1 MRLNPIAKRAAF
13 AASALVL
20 AAGPLAAC
28 GSDDDASDDG
38 TSTEESASA
47 VTVSNAW
54 ARPGTAGGNS
64 AIYMD
69 LTGGDR
75 DDALVGA
82 TISSDVVETVEIHET
97 VMADDAGD
105 MDDMDGS
112 GDMDGMDDSG
122 DTADDSGDMDGMD
135 DSGDTADDS
144 GDMDGM
150 DDSGDTDG
158 MDDSSDTD
166 GMDDSGDMDD
176 HGSGMM
182 TMQPVESIEVPAG
195 ETVAL
200 EPGGYHVML
209 IGLVEDLEV
218 GDTVEVTLEFESG
231 ETQAVTAEVKEA

>member
-28 GSDDDASDDG
+28 GSDDG

-135 DSGDTADDS
+135 DSGD
-144 GDMDGM
+144 
-150 DDSGDTDG
+150 
-158 MDDSSDTD
+158 
-166 GMDDSGDMDD
+166 MDD

>member
-135 DSGDTADDS
+135 DSGDT
-144 GDMDGM
+144 
-150 DDSGDTDG
+150 DG
-158 MDDSSDTD
+158 MDDSSDTADDSGDMD

>member
-122 DTADDSGDMDGMD
+122 D
-135 DSGDTADDS
+135 
-144 GDMDGM
+144 
-150 DDSGDTDG
+150 
-158 MDDSSDTD
+158 
-166 GMDDSGDMDD
+166 MDD

>member
-135 DSGDTADDS
+135 DSGDT
-144 GDMDGM
+144 
-150 DDSGDTDG
+150 DG

>member
-1 MRLNPIAKRAAF
+1 MRGNPRPGTLPEEKEKKTMRLNPIAKRAAF

-105 MDDMDGS
+105 MDGS
-112 GDMDGMDDSG
+112 GDMDGMDDS
-122 DTADDSGDMDGMD
+122 S
-135 DSGDTADDS
+135 
-144 GDMDGM
+144 
-150 DDSGDTDG
+150 DTDG

>member
-135 DSGDTADDS
+135 DSGD
-144 GDMDGM
+144 M
-150 DDSGDTDG
+150 
-158 MDDSSDTD
+158 D

>member
-105 MDDMDGS
+105 MDGS
-112 GDMDGMDDSG
+112 GDM
-122 DTADDSGDMDGMD
+122 
-135 DSGDTADDS
+135 
-144 GDMDGM
+144 
-150 DDSGDTDG
+150 DG

>member
-135 DSGDTADDS
+135 DSGD
-144 GDMDGM
+144 
-150 DDSGDTDG
+150 
-158 MDDSSDTD
+158 
-166 GMDDSGDMDD
+166 MDD